1 VARRIKSKSKP
12 VTKVAE
18 RQSKNHQERTAE
30 LAYELWER
38 RGRPIGSPE
47 VDWMAAE
54 ETLLTSQVSSEAE
67 QPKRAQE
74 H

>member
-1 VARRIKSKSKP
+1 MARRIKSKLKP
-12 VTKVAE
+12 ATKME
-18 RQSKNHQERTAE
+18 EQRSQNHHERTAE

-47 VDWMAAE
+47 VDWVAAE
-54 ETLLTSQVSSEAE
+54 ETLLSSQMSSEAE
-67 QPKRAQE
+67 KPKRAQE